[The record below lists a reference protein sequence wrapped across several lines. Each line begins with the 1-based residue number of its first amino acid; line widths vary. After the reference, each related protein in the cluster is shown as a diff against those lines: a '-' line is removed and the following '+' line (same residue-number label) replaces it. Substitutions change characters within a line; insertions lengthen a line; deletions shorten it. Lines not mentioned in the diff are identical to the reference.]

1 MNHSPGPW
9 KLSRGW
15 IKDADDWI
23 VATVVGDDDSTGAP
37 KHAEDN
43 RRLIA
48 AAPDMLR
55 LLERVR
61 DVFSG
66 DVRPNQRVIVDDIDE
81 LLVGLQQDAISNVG
95 AFIADLGA

>member
-1 MNHSPGPW
+1 MD
-9 KLSRGW
+9 R
-15 IKDADDWI
+15 DDWI
-23 VATVVGDDDSTGAP
+23 VAMVIGDLDDHPGHV
-37 KHAEDN
+37 HAKDN

-66 DVRPNQRVIVDDIDE
+66 DVRPNHRAIVDDIDE
-81 LLVGLQQDAISNVG
+81 FITGMQQDSISNVTM
-95 AFIADLGA
+95 FIADLGAAK